1 MAADLVIKG
10 GWVVTPEAT
19 FKGGVAISNEVI
31 VAIGD
36 DASLPEGKEVIDVKG
51 KHILPGLFDGHVHF
65 REPGMNHKED
75 FNSGSNTAGCGHV
88 STVLVQPH
96 TDPNT

>member
-36 DASLPEGKEVIDVKG
+36 DASLPEGKEVIDVQRQT
-51 KHILPGLFDGHVHF
+51 HF
-65 REPGMNHKED
+65 CLAC
-75 FNSGSNTAGCGHV
+75 STAMFTSV
-88 STVLVQPH
+88 NLA
-96 TDPNT
+96 